1 MHLSFHKK
9 VYKNPPN
16 KKKHQVRKDE
26 IFLKPFK
33 LLLLRKLILV
43 IFKLLVYI

>member
-1 MHLSFHKK
+1 MYLCFHKK
-9 VYKNPPN
+9 AYKNPPN
-16 KKKHQVRKDE
+16 KKKYQIRKDE

-43 IFKLLVYI
+43 IFKLYI